1 MYFAVVKNVYQL
13 GIIRDFFDS
22 HASLLFRVYGVLYF
36 VFVPLSFVCF
46 MACIKIVF
54 ITNLTELAR
63 YWLMVFVFLNFLVSF
78 FAFVYMP
85 VV

>member
-13 GIIRDFFDS
+13 GIIREFFDS
-22 HASLLFRVYGVLYF
+22 HASLLFRVYGFLYV

-46 MACIKIVF
+46 VACVKIVF
-54 ITNLTELAR
+54 STNLTEIAR
-63 YWLMVFVFLNFLVSF
+63 YWLMVFLSLNFLVSC